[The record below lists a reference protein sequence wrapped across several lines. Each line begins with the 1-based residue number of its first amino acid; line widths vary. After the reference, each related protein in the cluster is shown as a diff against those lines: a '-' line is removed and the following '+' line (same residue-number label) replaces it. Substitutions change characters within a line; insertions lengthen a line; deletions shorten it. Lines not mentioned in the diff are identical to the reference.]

1 MSSAPHDQSDP
12 KHARNV
18 WMASV
23 RADGRPHLVP
33 VWFVVSGQRWYVS
46 IEPDSVKARNIATNP
61 RVSLALEDCDSP
73 YILQGSARPSN
84 ITAVIAQLFKAKYAW
99 DITTD
104 QRYNAVYEITYR
116 TACDHRKRLTVP
128 A

>member
-1 MSSAPHDQSDP
+1 
-12 KHARNV
+12 
-18 WMASV
+18 MASV

-73 YILQGSARPSN
+73 YILQGSARPST
-84 ITAVIAQLFKAKYAW
+84 ITAVIAQLFKAKYDW
-99 DITTD
+99 DITTE
-104 QRYNAVYEITYR
+104 QRYNAVYEITIER
-116 TACDHRKRLTVP
+116 RLMM
-128 A
+128 AKD